1 MLGKLPQRLLIVAYC
16 PRPPLG
22 EPVAA
27 AFERLG
33 VETRIFHSWPC
44 NTWYDRLVIHY
55 INHFAHNLRLV
66 PKAVNLFEGHP
77 KSHKEWRSK
86 ELLRLCRE
94 FRPDLVVI
102 TGVQRFTQSALQELH
117 DHTRVFF
124 WFTESEKRFGEI
136 AAELPWYHHL
146 LVLSSASLEQEK
158 NLGVEQVS
166 LLQHAVDTSLFRPWQ
181 LPRRWDWCFVGQ
193 WHERRQQYVEGLAEV
208 SKNFVIYGPRWRKH
222 NLLNPSLLRKIKGS
236 GIWGE
241 NLIRLYNQTRVVV
254 NISVWGDESLG
265 GSGVNMRLLEVPACR
280 ACLLTDYSRDASRLL
295 TPGREFVSASDL
307 KEMQARLAELL
318 ANPEKRRHIAQ
329 CGYERVIHIRNYDD
343 LAQEICHNWTALQ
356 QAG

>member
-1 MLGKLPQRLLIVAYC
+1 MLGKLPQKLLIVAYC
-16 PRPPLG
+16 PQPPLG

-66 PKAVNLFEGHP
+66 PKSVNLFEGHP

-86 ELLRLCRE
+86 ELMRIYRE
-94 FRPDLVVI
+94 FRPDLVLI
-102 TGVQRFTQSALQELH
+102 TGVQRFTKAALQELH

-136 AAELPWYHHL
+136 AAELPWYHHVY
-146 LVLSSASLEQEK
+146 VLSSGSLEQAK

-166 LLQHAVDTSLFRPWQ
+166 LLQHAVDTSLFRPLE
-181 LPRRWDWCFVGQ
+181 LPPIWDWCFVGQ
-193 WHERRQQYVEGLAEV
+193 WHERRQKYVEGLAEV
-208 SKNFVIYGPRWRKH
+208 SKNFVIYGSRWRKH
-222 NLLNPSLLRKIKGS
+222 NLLNPSLLLRIKGT

-241 NLIRLYNQTRVVV
+241 DLIRLYNQTRVVV

-280 ACLLTDYSRDASRLL
+280 ACLLTDYSRDAQRLL
-295 TPGREFVSASDL
+295 TPGQEFVSAANLGD
-307 KEMQARLAELL
+307 MQDRLAELL
-318 ANPEKRRHIAQ
+318 TDTAKRRHIAR
-329 CGYERVIHIRNYDD
+329 CGYERATRVRNYND
-343 LAQEICHNWTALQ
+343 LAQQICRNWAALSR
-356 QAG
+356 AS